1 MKNVTIYHI
10 NANEEK
16 FESVNASNVIDNY
29 FTIDFVLEGA
39 QQLKLNNDYILMLRF
54 IKNSKLMM
62 NNSKISLVV
71 SGYLR
76 ENKILLCFC
85 DIIYNYF
92 PHLLLIK
99 DGKYDE
105 LANKLTINNL
115 GRCFS
120 DIGFNCG
127 IYEII
132 AIMET
137 HPDRYFCFGFCTNIN
152 TTDKSVDGMYLC
164 SPICDTEYDVYID
177 VDGPVG
183 FFSMKN
189 GKREIYKEWE
199 QTDEDKIY
207 KEFKWEIDC
216 DKGTIS
222 FYCDDKLFDDN
233 EKCDLSL
240 FEIDKNKTYYP
251 VIEAIEGGEFKGQ
264 LIINRL

>member
-1 MKNVTIYHI
+1 MT
-10 NANEEK
+10 
-16 FESVNASNVIDNY
+16 
-29 FTIDFVLEGA
+29 
-39 QQLKLNNDYILMLRF
+39 
-54 IKNSKLMM
+54 
-62 NNSKISLVV
+62 NNSKISLLV

-76 ENKILLCFC
+76 ENKILISFC
-85 DIIYNYF
+85 DIIYKYF

-105 LANKLTINNL
+105 FTNKLTINDG
-115 GRCFS
+115 GRCFL
-120 DIGFNCG
+120 DIGFSCG

-132 AIMET
+132 TIMKSE
-137 HPDRYFCFGFCTNIN
+137 PDRSFCFGFCTKIN
-152 TTDKSVDGMYLC
+152 LTDDTVNGFYLL

-183 FFSMKN
+183 FFSRKN
-189 GKREIYKEWE
+189 GKRKVFKEWE

-207 KEFKWEIDC
+207 KEFKWVIDC

-240 FEIDKNKTYYP
+240 VKIEKNKTYYP